1 VAESDF
7 VFQQKV
13 LSLRRLSAHRA
24 VGPNTMRIGTHV
36 VPMSRGGDGRAPI
49 SGPHELTCINEFC
62 GSEDLIEPH
71 FCFSRPGSF
80 SSTVRHHCL
89 DGETSLPRYSILATS
104 AFSIGLGMSTRP
116 SQLSQTKV
124 SLTNTGTLE
133 RDRSQAAPPS
143 MAMSND
149 RTEAEKVL
157 VATLM
162 PSNSQKHKPHL
173 THQK

>member
-1 VAESDF
+1 MNFAGARIEWNPIFAFPGVGVF
-7 VFQQKV
+7 V
-13 LSLRRLSAHRA
+13 
-24 VGPNTMRIGTHV
+24 
-36 VPMSRGGDGRAPI
+36 
-49 SGPHELTCINEFC
+49 
-62 GSEDLIEPH
+62 
-71 FCFSRPGSF
+71 
-80 SSTVRHHCL
+80 

-104 AFSIGLGMSTRP
+104 AFSIGLGMSARA
-116 SQLSQTKV
+116 SQL
-124 SLTNTGTLE
+124 NTGTLE